1 MKVIKRD
8 DVEQDFCLDKII
20 TAVNKANSSVP
31 KEDQMTEEQIA
42 KVINTVQ
49 KKLEGFTSIKVED
62 IQDFV
67 EAALVRHNKYV
78 IAKEYIL
85 YRDNK
90 KNKKKYST
98 EEAKF
103 KAVTAGTSELRG
115 DNANKHIDD
124 NSSIRD
130 YGAGILCKS
139 IFEKDIPKDIVKA
152 HKAGLIHWHDSD
164 YSPAQPLHN
173 CDLIDV
179 ENMFDKNF
187 QMSDTLIEPNEET
200 PFRTACN
207 LLAQIN
213 LQVSGRQYGGQTVS
227 WSHIVPFIDQ
237 TRKEFNETVRSD
249 IEKSPWLIKKL
260 WHAYKY
266 LMPNS
271 YERHIKSTV
280 EDKLEKDIYEG
291 VKTYQYQ
298 VLCHCSSSGQ
308 TPFVSNNLCLREAET
323 EQELSDFAMLIEAIL
338 KRRIKGVKNSA
349 GHYVSPL
356 FPKLLYWTCDGLNA
370 SEKDKYWYLT
380 KLAAK
385 CEIKRTQPDIV
396 SEPETR
402 RVKQGQIIPSMGCR
416 SLLAPIW
423 EEHTY
428 PITEEFYWTTGGTY
442 PYDKFLPKRTFESL
456 ESRDYVTGYEN
467 GEICVNFRGNTG
479 WLVSKSDTEV
489 VIKQPKVYGRW
500 NNGVVTVNLPHV
512 ALEAVYDYPD
522 CKDKLA
528 KFYELLEERLELCH
542 KALKIRVQVCE
553 QIKAK
558 NSAILWQHGA
568 LARLQPED
576 TVGDLMKKYPERA
589 SISLGFVGLYET
601 CRALIGES
609 NTSESGQKLSID
621 ILTFMNDMCH
631 KWKSADGYNYSVYG
645 TPEESLTYKFALANR
660 KDFGV
665 IEYVTDKDYVVNS
678 YHVDPREEIDC
689 FKKLEIE
696 GKYLALAS
704 GGAVSYVETLDL
716 SNNEEAVLEIIKWMH
731 SHIIYAEFNRK
742 IGVCFKCG
750 YEGDIKLVK
759 TENGDFK
766 FICPQCGN
774 EDDSLLDVTARICG
788 YLGKVNAGNTN
799 KGRLDDIF
807 NRVIHTDCDEEDLE
821 QFKQEFHEFLIKRY
835 STNIENNTNYENIC
849 D

>member
-1 MKVIKRD
+1 M
-8 DVEQDFCLDKII
+8 
-20 TAVNKANSSVP
+20 
-31 KEDQMTEEQIA
+31 
-42 KVINTVQ
+42 
-49 KKLEGFTSIKVED
+49 
-62 IQDFV
+62 
-67 EAALVRHNKYV
+67 
-78 IAKEYIL
+78 
-85 YRDNK
+85 
-90 KNKKKYST
+90 
-98 EEAKF
+98 
-103 KAVTAGTSELRG
+103 
-115 DNANKHIDD
+115 
-124 NSSIRD
+124 
-130 YGAGILCKS
+130 
-139 IFEKDIPKDIVKA
+139 
-152 HKAGLIHWHDSD
+152 
-164 YSPAQPLHN
+164 
-173 CDLIDV
+173 
-179 ENMFDKNF
+179 
-187 QMSDTLIEPNEET
+187 
-200 PFRTACN
+200 
-207 LLAQIN
+207 
-213 LQVSGRQYGGQTVS
+213 
-227 WSHIVPFIDQ
+227 
-237 TRKEFNETVRSD
+237 
-249 IEKSPWLIKKL
+249 
-260 WHAYKY
+260 
-266 LMPNS
+266 
-271 YERHIKSTV
+271 
-280 EDKLEKDIYEG
+280 
-291 VKTYQYQ
+291 
-298 VLCHCSSSGQ
+298 
-308 TPFVSNNLCLREAET
+308 
-323 EQELSDFAMLIEAIL
+323 
-338 KRRIKGVKNSA
+338 
-349 GHYVSPL
+349 
-356 FPKLLYWTCDGLNA
+356 
-370 SEKDKYWYLT
+370 
-380 KLAAK
+380 
-385 CEIKRTQPDIV
+385 
-396 SEPETR
+396 
-402 RVKQGQIIPSMGCR
+402 
-416 SLLAPIW
+416 
-423 EEHTY
+423 
-428 PITEEFYWTTGGTY
+428 
-442 PYDKFLPKRTFESL
+442 
-456 ESRDYVTGYEN
+456 
-467 GEICVNFRGNTG
+467 
-479 WLVSKSDTEV
+479 
-489 VIKQPKVYGRW
+489 
-500 NNGVVTVNLPHV
+500 

-631 KWKSADGYNYSVYG
+631 KWKSTDGYNYSVYG

-759 TENGDFK
+759 TENGEFK